1 MNNDTPVNA
10 RNHDQFAAKPVET
23 FFLQADP
30 LTGEPFE
37 APEPQYVKVVPVYDR
52 DTGELV
58 EFLKPRPL
66 AKTIIAEVA
75 VAHDVT
81 PADITGPRRFPHL
94 VEARREAMSR
104 VRKELGYSYP
114 QIGRIFNRD
123 HSSVIWSLRGGRF
136 NQPKQERAA

>member
-1 MNNDTPVNA
+1 LIDGENFIPHDLADGVLFDIPVPA
-10 RNHDQFAAKPVET
+10 R
-23 FFLQADP
+23 
-30 LTGEPFE
+30 
-37 APEPQYVKVVPVYDR
+37 
-52 DTGELV
+52 
-58 EFLKPRPL
+58 PRPL

-75 VAHDVT
+75 AAHDIT
-81 PADITGPRRFPHL
+81 PADILGPRRFPHL